1 VLLPSIAEWF
11 YNNDVTLLLLS
22 SKNFNLGEAI
32 VYLVGLL
39 VLSIPVGFL
48 IAIGIRKWNERHP
61 IEDAEDDKHPLKL
74 ND

>member
-1 VLLPSIAEWF
+1 MIS
-11 YNNDVTLLLLS
+11 LLLLAN
-22 SKNFNLGEAI
+22 KNFNLGVAI
-32 VYLVGLL
+32 VWLLVLL

-61 IEDAEDDKHPLKL
+61 IEEAEDEKHPLKL

>member
-1 VLLPSIAEWF
+1 MTS
-11 YNNDVTLLLLS
+11 LLLLAE
-22 SKNFNLGEAI
+22 KNFNLGVAI
-32 VYLVGLL
+32 VWLLVLL

-61 IEDAEDDKHPLKL
+61 IEEAEDDKHPLKL